1 MSRPTEGWTAG
12 NRPVAPSPER
22 EPETDYSLPNTP
34 STQGS
39 DGALSLKKGGSHD
52 RRNSQGSQTVVLGVL
67 GVDAHVVGNK
77 IMAYAL
83 EAAGFKVV
91 NIGTFSSQQ
100 DFIRAAIETA
110 ADAILVGS
118 LCGHGEME
126 CRGFRE
132 NCIEAGIGNI
142 QLVVGGN
149 LVVGRQEWEEVE
161 KRFLQMGFNRAYP
174 PGVSPKRVI
183 EDLKKDLGEK

>member
-1 MSRPTEGWTAG
+1 MTRA
-12 NRPVAPSPER
+12 
-22 EPETDYSLPNTP
+22 
-34 STQGS
+34 
-39 DGALSLKKGGSHD
+39 KGPK
-52 RRNSQGSQTVVLGVL
+52 TVVLGVL

-77 IMAYAL
+77 ILAHAL
-83 EAAGFKVV
+83 ESGGFRVV

-100 DFIRAAIETA
+100 DFIHAAIETA

-132 NCIEAGIGNI
+132 SCVEAGIGGI
-142 QLVVGGN
+142 HLVVGGN
-149 LVVGRQEWEEVE
+149 LVVGKQNWEEVE

-174 PGVSPKRVI
+174 PGVSTRQVI
-183 EDLKKDLGEK
+183 EDLKKDLQKG

>member
-1 MSRPTEGWTAG
+1 VTKAK
-12 NRPVAPSPER
+12 AP
-22 EPETDYSLPNTP
+22 
-34 STQGS
+34 
-39 DGALSLKKGGSHD
+39 KI
-52 RRNSQGSQTVVLGVL
+52 VVLGVL

-77 IMAYAL
+77 ILAHAL
-83 EAAGFKVV
+83 ESGGFRVV

-100 DFIRAAIETA
+100 DFIHAAIETA

-132 NCIEAGIGNI
+132 NCIEAGIGAI
-142 QLVVGGN
+142 HLVVGGN
-149 LVVGRQEWEEVE
+149 LVVGRQQWGEVE

-174 PGVSPKRVI
+174 PGISPRQVI
-183 EDLKKDLGEK
+183 EDLKTDLKTG

>member
-1 MSRPTEGWTAG
+1 MRKPQG
-12 NRPVAPSPER
+12 N
-22 EPETDYSLPNTP
+22 L
-34 STQGS
+34 
-39 DGALSLKKGGSHD
+39 
-52 RRNSQGSQTVVLGVL
+52 TVVLGVL

-77 IMAYAL
+77 IMAHAL
-83 EAAGFKVV
+83 EAGGFKVV

-132 NCIEAGIGNI
+132 NCIEAGIGDI

-161 KRFLQMGFNRAYP
+161 KRFLQMGFNRAYR
-174 PGVSPKRVI
+174 PGVSPKQVI
-183 EDLKKDLGEK
+183 EDLKKDLEQS